1 MERNKGWTRAGIP
14 AGLGGVAMLAGLL
27 LSACTTVPVTA
38 TNPAAQTR
46 ETRRDEREN
55 ALVPTLAYY
64 QMLHRMSAAEIGRE
78 RQVLA
83 ALPVSPNSQVRM
95 AMVYGHP
102 RGPQDFPKALGL
114 LEGVLKSTDPTA
126 IELQPLAR
134 LLIDNYIERQK
145 LEGQLEKQSQQL
157 KESQRK
163 TVELQEKID
172 NLADI
177 ERTLPQRPRAAK
189 PVVKGGAQ

>member
-1 MERNKGWTRAGIP
+1 MERKQRGIRIYARP
-14 AGLGGVAMLAGLL
+14 GRSVVVLAMALL
-27 LSACTTVPVTA
+27 LAACATEPTTINSPVPA
-38 TNPAAQTR
+38 KESR
-46 ETRRDEREN
+46 KDEREN

-83 ALPVSPNSQVRM
+83 ALPISPNSQVRM

-114 LEGVLKSTDPTA
+114 LDGVLKSTDPTA

-145 LEGQLEKQSQQL
+145 FEGLLEKQAQQL
-157 KESQRK
+157 KDSQRK
-163 TVELQEKID
+163 VVELQEKIES
-172 NLADI
+172 LADI
-177 ERTLPQRPRAAK
+177 ERTLPQRPRAAS
-189 PVVKGGAQ
+189 PAAKGGAQ